1 MNMRIAGLLG
11 VMGAFAVLAPAIAA
25 EPADSGV
32 AKAGLYAALVQP
44 IPNATEMVRPSEAV
58 VRGDEASVVEVQ
70 YHRRRFYRRHRRYYR
85 R

>member
-11 VMGAFAVLAPAIAA
+11 AMGAFAVLAPAVAA
-25 EPADSGV
+25 EPADAGM
-32 AKAGLYAALVQP
+32 AKAGLFAALVQP
-44 IPNATEMVRPSEAV
+44 IPIATEMVRPSDAV

-70 YHRRRFYRRHRRYYR
+70 YRRRFYRHHRRYHR